1 MTILSKGANMP
12 VEAAAVRAVLGW
24 STGPG
29 VPDVDASALLLT
41 SGGRVRSDDDFV
53 FYNQPRHASGAV
65 THLGKQPGTDTLEVR
80 PGALGPDVERVALC
94 ASAEGGTFG
103 QVPGLHLRLLDAASG
118 AELARFEMS
127 AGPETALVGGEL
139 YRRDGGWKFRA
150 VGQGYASGLAGLATD
165 FGITVDDEPPASG
178 PAPAPMAGA
187 LLPPGTPPPPPPGA
201 VAMPAP
207 PPVPAGVP
215 APPPPGHADAGPALR
230 LTKGEERLPV
240 DMRKRLSLR
249 KQQVLVSLS
258 KHGAADLRARVVVV
272 LDASG
277 SMSGLYRRG
286 TVAGVVERMVAVA
299 AQLDDDGEMQAWTFA
314 TNPAR
319 LPDLAVGD
327 LPEWL
332 GLHVRGGQSGGFIRR
347 KPPKGLLPGQID
359 MRTVGIQ
366 NEEQKVIAEVR
377 AHVRAHPVS
386 DPTLVLFFSDGGVYR
401 NKEIEQ
407 ELRAAAEEPVFWQ
420 FVGLGS
426 SQYGVLERFDTMPG
440 RRVDNVGFFAV
451 DDIEKISDQE
461 LYDRVLSEFPS
472 WLRAARQA
480 GILR

>member
-1 MTILSKGANMP
+1 MTILSKGANVP
-12 VEAAAVRAVLGW
+12 VAASAIRAVLDW
-24 STGPG
+24 SAGPG

-41 SGGRVRSDDDFV
+41 RGGRVRSDDDFV
-53 FYNQPRHASGAV
+53 FYNQPLHASGAV
-65 THLGKQPGTDTLEVR
+65 SHLGRRTGGEALDVR
-80 PGALGPDVERVALC
+80 LGALAPDVERVALC
-94 ASAEGGTFG
+94 ASADGGTFG
-103 QVPGLHLRLLDAASG
+103 QVPGLCLRLLDAASG
-118 AELARFEMS
+118 AELTRFDIT
-127 AGPETALVGGEL
+127 AGTETALVGGEL

-165 FGITVDDEPPASG
+165 FGISIDEEPTAAG
-178 PAPAPMAGA
+178 PGPQPVTT
-187 LLPPGTPPPPPPGA
+187 PGPGPVPPPPPPPPPSFPP
-201 VAMPAP
+201 PAP
-207 PPVPAGVP
+207 ASPPSWP
-215 APPPPGHADAGPALR
+215 APGHTAGGGSGPR

-240 DMRKRLSLR
+240 EMRERLSLR

-258 KHGAADLRARVVVV
+258 KHGVPELRARVVLV

-286 TVAGVVERMVAVA
+286 TVAGVAERMVAVA

-327 LPEWL
+327 LPQWL
-332 GLHVRGGQSGGFIRR
+332 ALHVRVGQIFGFGRR
-347 KPPKGLLPGQID
+347 KPPRGLVPGQID

-377 AHVRAHPVS
+377 AFVRAHPAP
-386 DPTLVLFFSDGGVYR
+386 DPTLVLFFSDGGVHR
-401 NKEIEQ
+401 NREIEQ

-426 SQYGVLERFDTMPG
+426 SQYGVLERLDTMSG

-451 DDIEKISDQE
+451 DDIETISDQE

-472 WLRAARQA
+472 WVRAARQA